1 MATGA
6 VQAGVTSGT
15 GERAGGGAWLRRFA
29 WAVVV
34 YNVLVIVWG
43 AVVRATGS
51 GAGCGDHWPLCN
63 GQVVP
68 LNPRVATVIE
78 FTHRMMSGGTLVLI
92 VALVVWVFRGTVER
106 HLARTFAVAGLL
118 LTLNEALLGA
128 LLVKLGLTATS
139 TSPLRPPMLA
149 LHLSNTLLLLGAL
162 ALTAHFLG
170 RRAAVVRG
178 AVRFEH
184 RFPAVTGTGGRD
196 GDRGDGIAGGA
207 GGHALPFYFAP
218 ECAGG
223 GLLFVRGVVGA
234 AADPASGECGRRG
247 GFHSVAAVARGV
259 CCPRRGAS
267 GRKQP
272 RAWALAGRVAGV
284 SVSAGWARCSAARA
298 GVDAGV
304 APGGSGCFLV
314 CAGGVNRHGDGDC
327 YGTTPPIWAQRTG
340 LVESRPPGWRSSDFC
355 GFRTTQDGHRLSGVT
370 LLPPPP
376 PPGTGGILVS
386 PCGSEG

>member
-15 GERAGGGAWLRRFA
+15 GERAGGGVGLRRFA
-29 WAVVV
+29 WAAVV

-106 HLARTFAVAGLL
+106 HLARAFAIAGLL
-118 LTLNEALLGA
+118 LTLNEAVLGA

-149 LHLSNTLLLLGAL
+149 LHLSNTLLLLGSL

-178 AVRFEH
+178 TVRFEH
-184 RFPAVTGTGGRD
+184 KLPAVMGLVAAMVIGVTGSLAALGDTLFPSTSLRSALAADFSSSAEWLVRLRILHPASALVAGAFILWLLWRAVFVTRD
-196 GDRGDGIAGGA
+196 GEHPDGSNRGLGLWLAGLLGFQF
-207 GGHALPFYFAP
+207 LL
-218 ECAGG
+218 G
-223 GLLFVRGVVGA
+223 GLDVLL
-234 AADPASGECGRRG
+234 
-247 GFHSVAAVARGV
+247 
-259 CCPRRGAS
+259 
-267 GRKQP
+267 
-272 RAWALAGRVAGV
+272 RAPVWMQVLHLAGADAFWCVLVVLTAVVTVNAMER
-284 SVSAGWARCSAARA
+284 SHPSA
-298 GVDAGV
+298 
-304 APGGSGCFLV
+304 
-314 CAGGVNRHGDGDC
+314 
-327 YGTTPPIWAQRTG
+327 
-340 LVESRPPGWRSSDFC
+340 LVE
-355 GFRTTQDGHRLSGVT
+355 
-370 LLPPPP
+370 
-376 PPGTGGILVS
+376 
-386 PCGSEG
+386 